1 MTENLILILAMVIP
15 IALVMGC
22 LVAWRFW
29 RMADKR
35 RSPLTFEIRN
45 LPGEHLRRQMTKHD
59 EAFMEASALVVA
71 LGPVFLSAWLLARL
85 DGAHVNWTAIQFGW
99 GDVVLAGVGIALLAW
114 SAWRMIHHAKARR
127 LYLDGLRAELA
138 VAQCLTPLIAEGAMV
153 FHDFPTGKGNIDH
166 IVIGRGAVFAI
177 ETKWRR
183 KPGYKG
189 KDAARVQFDGQRLRF
204 PDHTEVK
211 PVEQALYQAKWLAE
225 FLASG
230 VGNAVRVVPVL
241 ALPGWYVENTNRS
254 ARNELLV
261 SNCHNSTFMVSSKF
275 GAPLPEEMRTRI
287 AHVLSQKYPSIDLK

>member
-1 MTENLILILAMVIP
+1 MTGNLILILSMVIP

-22 LVAWRFW
+22 LVAWRIW

-45 LPGEHLRRQMTKHD
+45 LPGEHLRRQLTKHD
-59 EAFMEASALVVA
+59 EAFFEASALVIA

-85 DGAHVNWTAIQFGW
+85 EGANVNWAAIRFGW
-99 GDVVLAGVGIALLAW
+99 GDAVLAAVCIALLAW

-127 LYLDGLRAELA
+127 SYLDGLQAELA

-166 IVIGRGAVFAI
+166 IVIGRSAVFAI

-189 KDAARVQFDGQRLRF
+189 KDAARVQFDGQQLRF
-204 PDHTEVK
+204 PEHTEVK

-225 FLASG
+225 FLVSG
-230 VGNAVRVVPVL
+230 VGTAVRVVPVL
-241 ALPGWYVENTNRS
+241 ALPGWYVENTSRS
-254 ARNELLV
+254 ARHELLV
-261 SNCHNSTFMVSSKF
+261 SNCHNSAFMVSSKF
-275 GAPLPEEMRTRI
+275 GAPLADEMRTRI
-287 AHVLSQKYPSIDLK
+287 AHVLSQKYPAIDFK